1 VDYYNVAEKTGLKNH
16 AHDKDIKR
24 ESMTHQNDAR
34 IEVTIYQDDVVV
46 RGPVYAIR
54 EVDIP
59 MVLSRIFLE
68 YTCVVVVIVV
78 TVGGV
83 IIVMECLV
91 VVVIE
96 RSR

>member
-1 VDYYNVAEKTGLKNH
+1 
-16 AHDKDIKR
+16 
-24 ESMTHQNDAR
+24 MTHQNDAR

>member
-1 VDYYNVAEKTGLKNH
+1 MYVLVLSAKLYMYKRGLLQCGRKNRSKNQ

-34 IEVTIYQDDVVV
+34 IEVTIYQVDVVV

-59 MVLSRIFLE
+59 MVLSRIFL
-68 YTCVVVVIVV
+68 
-78 TVGGV
+78 
-83 IIVMECLV
+83 
-91 VVVIE
+91 
-96 RSR
+96 